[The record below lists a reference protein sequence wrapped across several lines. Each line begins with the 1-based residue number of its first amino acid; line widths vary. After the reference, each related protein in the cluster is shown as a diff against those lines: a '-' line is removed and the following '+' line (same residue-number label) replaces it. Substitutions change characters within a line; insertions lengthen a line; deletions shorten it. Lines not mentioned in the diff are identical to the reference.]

1 MKTEPAGRRH
11 SACQALI
18 PGVLTKTPKKRLFTS
33 GRFLGFINSGFAG
46 GCPTSCRRQP
56 VQDVR
61 CGRQGQA
68 ESPGKGSLTSRLFG
82 QSWGVLGSRG
92 PKDLPQALPGEQDPP
107 PSSASP

>member
-46 GCPTSCRRQP
+46 GLPRVP
-56 VQDVR
+56 PA
-61 CGRQGQA
+61 G
-68 ESPGKGSLTSRLFG
+68 GSLNRMSGAGGRDRLG
-82 QSWGVLGSRG
+82 AQGR
-92 PKDLPQALPGEQDPP
+92 A
-107 PSSASP
+107 A